1 MVKYVGGVSVV
12 QLVGVE
18 ILCWGNS
25 LEFFL
30 IIFVDYEI
38 FQIFGKFVFQVGL
51 NYEVCLIGLL
61 MILKYF

>member
-18 ILCWGNS
+18 ILCWSNS

-38 FQIFGKFVFQVGL
+38 FQIFGKFVFQVSL
-51 NYEVCLIGLL
+51 NNEVCLIGLL